1 MTTKRQNW
9 PRRKNAVL
17 PLYALATL
25 TLMLVLG
32 SQRAVEAQQW
42 TTNGNNI
49 NNTNTDNVGV
59 GTTNPQS
66 TLHDTTT
73 FTSISRRIINDQT
86 TSYNNF
92 AILVISKY
100 RTGGA
105 TMNVQDDT

>member
-32 SQRAVEAQQW
+32 SQRAVVAQQW

-49 NNTNTDNVGV
+49 NNTNTGNVGV
-59 GTTNPQS
+59 GTTSPQA
-66 TLHDTTT
+66 TLHISTSSTAVPRGILNEQ
-73 FTSISRRIINDQT
+73 TSIDNNSALLVFRKSR
-86 TSYNNF
+86 
-92 AILVISKY
+92 A
-100 RTGGA
+100 G
-105 TMNVQDDT
+105 